1 MSLIRDILP
10 IFATIDAGP
19 KDTPD
24 CLKLMNVKG
33 FLVLLPVLMLLT
45 LGAGAQTGH
54 SGNQE
59 ATRHSQDI
67 FSRLGHDQDPR
78 LEDLVR
84 LHMRRNQQGG
94 KMQGYR
100 VEIFFSSD
108 LNARQRA
115 QQIKGEFLGS
125 YPDINV
131 YITYV
136 SPDFKVRVGDFRTRN
151 EALKLMNEIQGRFPK
166 AFVVPDLIEIPK
178 SY

>member
-1 MSLIRDILP
+1 
-10 IFATIDAGP
+10 
-19 KDTPD
+19 
-24 CLKLMNVKG
+24 
-33 FLVLLPVLMLLT
+33 MLLSLWT
-45 LGAGAQTGH
+45 AAQTASPG
-54 SGNQE
+54 SETSARN
-59 ATRHSQDI
+59 SQDI
-67 FSRLGHDQDPR
+67 FTRLGHDQDRR

-84 LHMRRNQQGG
+84 LHIRRNQQGG

-108 LNARQRA
+108 LNARQKA
-115 QQIKGEFLGS
+115 QQIKGEFLAS

-151 EALKLMNEIQGRFPK
+151 EALKLMNEIQGRFSK